1 MAKISLSLL
10 DTEEIQQIHDSA
22 LQILSEI
29 GVRIDSGAA
38 LEAIAGLPGVTI
50 DQTTR
55 VVRFTE
61 QAVMKAVETTPS
73 EFTVYG
79 RDQTYELRYGQ
90 GTFVNQSVPG
100 EAQWIDPVSKTRRD
114 ASLEDF
120 EKCVRVADALPH
132 IDIVGSMVQPAEIPV
147 EIRDVYLYAE
157 LLKRTRK
164 PVRAWVYSQT
174 SAKYI
179 LELFQV
185 VAGGREALRKHPQ
198 AEFGFEPI
206 SPLILPG
213 DPLDTAIEFAQA
225 GVPITVGPMPQA
237 MATAPVTLAGSVAQG
252 HAEVL
257 ATLVILQAVSPGVP
271 FIYFNCPHIM
281 DPRTASLVFGSP
293 EQALFGVMA
302 TQLAKHYG
310 FPVGVNVGL
319 TDAKLPD
326 AQSGFE
332 KGMTLL
338 MGVLAGADL
347 FGGMGI
353 SGCDQGFSLPQLV
366 IDDEIIGFIKRI
378 FAGTQV
384 NPDTTAVDVVEQ
396 VGIGGSF
403 MTEDHTLDNWRNQ
416 FWIPTLC
423 DRQSWDSWMA
433 AGGKSAFERAV
444 EKQESILVE
453 HEFEWLDEAVQN
465 ELDAIVAAAR
475 REVLGE

>member
-1 MAKISLSLL
+1 
-10 DTEEIQQIHDSA
+10 
-22 LQILSEI
+22 
-29 GVRIDSGAA
+29 
-38 LEAIAGLPGVTI
+38 
-50 DQTTR
+50 
-55 VVRFTE
+55 
-61 QAVMKAVETTPS
+61 MKAVASTPK

-79 RDQTYELRYGQ
+79 RDHSYELKYGQ

-100 EAQWIDPVSKTRRD
+100 EAQWIDPVSKTRRG
-114 ASLEDF
+114 ATLEDL
-120 EKCVRVADALPH
+120 EKCLHVADALPH

-147 EIRDVYLYAE
+147 EIRDLTLYAE
-157 LLKRTRK
+157 MLKRTRK
-164 PVRAWVYSQT
+164 PVRAWVYSRT

-179 LELFQV
+179 VELFQV
-185 VAGGREALRKHPQ
+185 VAGGLDALRAHPQ

-213 DPLDTAIEFAQA
+213 DPLDTAIEFARA

-237 MATAPVTLAGSVAQG
+237 MATAPVTLAGAMAKG

-293 EQALFGVMA
+293 EQAIFGVMA
-302 TQLAKHYG
+302 TQMAKHYG

-338 MGVLAGADL
+338 LGVLAGADV

-353 SGCDQGFSLPQLV
+353 AGCDQGFSLPQLV
-366 IDDEIIGFIKRI
+366 IDDEIIGFIKRV
-378 FAGTQV
+378 FSGADV
-384 NPDTTAVDVVEQ
+384 DASTTLVDLVDR

-403 MTEDHTLDNWRNQ
+403 LTEDHTLMNWRSQ

-423 DRQSWDSWMA
+423 DRSSWDSWMGV
-433 AGGKSAFERAV
+433 GGKSAFERAV
-444 EKQESILVE
+444 EKQEAILAT
-453 HEFEWLDEAVQN
+453 HEFDWLDEAAQK
-465 ELDAIVAAAR
+465 ELDAIVAAAH